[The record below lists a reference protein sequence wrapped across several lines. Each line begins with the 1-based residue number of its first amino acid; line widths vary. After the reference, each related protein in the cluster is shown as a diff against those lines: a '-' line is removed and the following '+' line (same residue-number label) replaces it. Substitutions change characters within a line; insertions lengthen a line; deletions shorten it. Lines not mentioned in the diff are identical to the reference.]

1 MDDQKIIDALNG
13 TITKVSNEMIEFL
26 KDMIRIPTENPPGKN
41 YQKFSN
47 FFSFYLR
54 KLGYNTKIIKV
65 PRKRLKE
72 LVHFGEGD
80 RPIIYGIYGNGPI
93 HIAFNGHYDVVPA
106 GDGWTYN
113 PYEPVIKDGFLYGRG
128 SSDMKSG
135 LAMQVFAIEILK
147 ICCAE
152 ILNNFTIVQTA
163 VPDEETVG
171 NKNAGTYYLV
181 EKKFLS
187 KENTDLVVITEP
199 QGLDKIYYG
208 HRGALLLTVK
218 VKGSKSH
225 GSMPYLGKN
234 AIDKTCEVINELN
247 LFTLNKSK
255 NLISKYSIT
264 PENSKRPTISINT
277 LKCGTWSN
285 TVADTCEFTIFRRLI
300 PEEKLNEVRN
310 EINEILINKIERN
323 GLGLEITENY
333 ATESVIENTD
343 NIFYK
348 IYSEAIQ
355 KIVGKT
361 PIYVLSPG
369 TFDLRFTHSE
379 GIPTLNYG
387 PGILEEAHMT
397 DEKLNLDD
405 FKKATLVTAYS
416 LYKLSKYYDEGK
428 FSK

>member
-1 MDDQKIIDALNG
+1 MDDQKIIDALNNA
-13 TITKVSNEMIEFL
+13 IFKVSDEMIEFL
-26 KDMIRIPTENPPGKN
+26 KDMIKIPTENPPGKN
-41 YQKFSN
+41 YKKFSN
-47 FFSFYLR
+47 FFSFYLK
-54 KLGYNTKIIKV
+54 KLGYNIKV
-65 PRKRLKE
+65 IEVPRNRLKE
-72 LVHFGEGD
+72 LVQFGKGD
-80 RPIIYGIYGNGPI
+80 RPIIFGTYGNGPV

-106 GDGWTYN
+106 GDDWTYN

-128 SSDMKSG
+128 ASDMKSG
-135 LAMQVFAIEILK
+135 LAMQVYAIEAIK
-147 ICCAE
+147 ICCAD
-152 ILNNFTIVQTA
+152 ILNNFTIFQTA

-171 NKNAGTYYLV
+171 NKNAGMYYLV
-181 EKKFLS
+181 EKKYLS
-187 KENTDLVVITEP
+187 KENTDLVIITEP
-199 QGLDKIYYG
+199 QGLDKIYFG

-234 AIDKTCEVINELN
+234 AIDKTCEAINELN

-255 NLISKYSIT
+255 NLISKYPIT

-277 LKCGTWSN
+277 LKCGDWSN

-300 PEEKLNEVRN
+300 PEEKLNDVRN
-310 EINEILINKIERN
+310 EINEILTNKIERN

-333 ATESVIENTD
+333 ATESVIENTE

-348 IYSEAIQ
+348 TYSEAIQ
-355 KIVGKT
+355 KIIGKN

-369 TFDLRFTHSE
+369 TFDLRFTHKE

-397 DEKLNLDD
+397 NEKLNLDD

-428 FSK
+428 FS